1 MANRNNTRV
10 NIAPQMANRNNTRV
24 NIAPQIANTRVNI
37 APQNSRRA
45 YVHHRKRGDVI
56 YPGVSLKVLQK
67 AAAALRKKK
76 IQSILKNKTKRLKI
90 NYIKRLVKN
99 IRPPKRKRRVYA
111 YKE

>member
-1 MANRNNTRV
+1 M
-10 NIAPQMANRNNTRV
+10 
-24 NIAPQIANTRVNI
+24 
-37 APQNSRRA
+37 
-45 YVHHRKRGDVI
+45 